1 MNTERA
7 KELKKWLY
15 EAAGDLNRKI
25 NKAEEEGLTVRLEV
39 TNLVGDKN
47 AQVLVYC
54 TIEV

>member
-1 MNTERA
+1 MNIERA

-47 AQVLVYC
+47 DHVLVYC